1 MSATEDPTAG
11 PGPAP
16 IGAIDAIDA
25 IDATESSGNVF
36 ADLGLADPEEALAK
50 AELARQIGALLAER
64 GLTQAQ
70 AAALLGVDQP
80 KVSALVRGRLGGFSL
95 DRLLRFLLALDRDVE
110 IVVRPRPRSGGPGEV
125 GGRVRVVAVA

>member
-1 MSATEDPTAG
+1 MSATEDPQVG
-11 PGPAP
+11 REREP
-16 IGAIDAIDA
+16 IGA
-25 IDATESSGNVF
+25 TEGSGNVF

-80 KVSALVRGRLGGFSL
+80 KVSALVRGRLEGFSL

-110 IVVRPRPRSGGPGEV
+110 IVVRPRPGSPSGA

>member
-1 MSATEDPTAG
+1 MSATGDPTAG
-11 PGPAP
+11 RDPAP
-16 IGAIDAIDA
+16 IG
-25 IDATESSGNVF
+25 ATESSGNVF

-50 AELARQIGALLAER
+50 TELARQIGALLAER

-70 AAALLGVDQP
+70 AAGLLGVDQP
-80 KVSALVRGRLGGFSL
+80 KVSALVRGRLEGFSL

-110 IVVRPRPRSGGPGEV
+110 IRVAPRTRTGGPSGE